1 VWVGAGRGLGRH
13 AGRLILHCWPVD
25 CRLKTPCCSHHALTR
40 PAGPPGSAAAAGSAR
55 KRLRVYLRSEH
66 QHQQNAADA
75 EEPPSWVL
83 SISGRLLGK
92 DKAADK
98 AAAAAEAAGVGQW
111 RWRWR

>member
-1 VWVGAGRGLGRH
+1 M
-13 AGRLILHCWPVD
+13 
-25 CRLKTPCCSHHALTR
+25 LKPRRAPAR

-75 EEPPSWVL
+75 AEPPSWVL

-98 AAAAAEAAGVGQW
+98 AAAVAEAAGEGRRWQW
-111 RWRWR
+111 RQQRQQQQLQQQWPVRCLH